1 MLEVKAYAK
10 VNLSLD
16 IVGRREDGYHLV
28 RMVMQSLDIADILTF
43 EKLDKPEIIVLL
55 DNPSVGGDGD
65 SPLGKVPLDEN
76 NLIYKAARLLFDR
89 YIWKRNEKAGVQ
101 ITLTKNIPIAAG
113 MAGGSSDA
121 AATFRGINEL
131 FELGLMDKELMEM
144 GVTLG
149 ADIPYCIMG
158 GTALSEGI
166 GEELTR
172 LPDIP
177 ECVFLVVKPRI
188 SVSTAEAYGGY
199 DSLVESKTGQKVRII
214 HPDVDGQV
222 DALYA
227 GNLKGVTDKFLNVL
241 EYVTAEKHP
250 IIGDIEKIM
259 LDFGA
264 LNAMMS
270 GSGPTVFG
278 IFDDVEKAE
287 AAKKVA
293 KLEGDEKTG
302 AQIVLKA
309 LEAPL
314 YTIAE
319 NAGVEGSVVVNKVR
333 ESKAGM
339 GYNALDDKYV
349 NMVSAGIL
357 DPTKVARS
365 ALQNATSVASTF
377 LTTEAAVATIKEP
390 APAAPVAPQ
399 GMY

>member
-1 MLEVKAYAK
+1 M
-10 VNLSLD
+10 
-16 IVGRREDGYHLV
+16 RR
-28 RMVMQSLDIADILTF
+28 
-43 EKLDKPEIIVLL
+43 
-55 DNPSVGGDGD
+55 
-65 SPLGKVPLDEN
+65 
-76 NLIYKAARLLFDR
+76 
-89 YIWKRNEKAGVQ
+89 Q

-287 AAKKVA
+287 AAKKE
-293 KLEGDEKTG
+293 LEQRDISD
-302 AQIVLKA
+302 QLF
-309 LEAPL
+309 
-314 YTIAE
+314 
-319 NAGVEGSVVVNKVR
+319 VV
-333 ESKAGM
+333 S
-339 GYNALDDKYV
+339 
-349 NMVSAGIL
+349 S
-357 DPTKVARS
+357 
-365 ALQNATSVASTF
+365 LQY
-377 LTTEAAVATIKEP
+377 K
-390 APAAPVAPQ
+390 
-399 GMY
+399 G

>member
-43 EKLDKPEIIVLL
+43 EKLDKPEIMVLL
-55 DNPSVGGDGD
+55 DNPSVGSDGD

-259 LDFGA
+259 LEFGA

-278 IFDDVEKAE
+278 IFEDVEKAE
-287 AAKKVA
+287 AAKKE
-293 KLEGDEKTG
+293 LEQRDISD
-302 AQIVLKA
+302 QLF
-309 LEAPL
+309 
-314 YTIAE
+314 
-319 NAGVEGSVVVNKVR
+319 VV
-333 ESKAGM
+333 S
-339 GYNALDDKYV
+339 
-349 NMVSAGIL
+349 S
-357 DPTKVARS
+357 
-365 ALQNATSVASTF
+365 LQY
-377 LTTEAAVATIKEP
+377 K
-390 APAAPVAPQ
+390 
-399 GMY
+399 G

>member
-28 RMVMQSLDIADILTF
+28 RMVMQSLNIADILTF
-43 EKLDKPEIIVLL
+43 EKLDKPEIMVLL
-55 DNPSVGGDGD
+55 DNPSVGSDGD

-199 DSLVESKTGQKVRII
+199 DSLVESKTGQKARII

-278 IFDDVEKAE
+278 VFEDVEKAE
-287 AAKKVA
+287 AAKKE
-293 KLEGDEKTG
+293 LEQRDISD
-302 AQIVLKA
+302 QLF
-309 LEAPL
+309 
-314 YTIAE
+314 
-319 NAGVEGSVVVNKVR
+319 VV
-333 ESKAGM
+333 S
-339 GYNALDDKYV
+339 
-349 NMVSAGIL
+349 S
-357 DPTKVARS
+357 
-365 ALQNATSVASTF
+365 LQY
-377 LTTEAAVATIKEP
+377 K
-390 APAAPVAPQ
+390 
-399 GMY
+399 G

>member
-55 DNPSVGGDGD
+55 DNPSVGSDGD

-287 AAKKVA
+287 AAKKE
-293 KLEGDEKTG
+293 LEQRDISD
-302 AQIVLKA
+302 QLF
-309 LEAPL
+309 
-314 YTIAE
+314 
-319 NAGVEGSVVVNKVR
+319 VV
-333 ESKAGM
+333 S
-339 GYNALDDKYV
+339 
-349 NMVSAGIL
+349 S
-357 DPTKVARS
+357 
-365 ALQNATSVASTF
+365 LQY
-377 LTTEAAVATIKEP
+377 K
-390 APAAPVAPQ
+390 
-399 GMY
+399 G

>member
-55 DNPSVGGDGD
+55 DNPSVGSDGD

-250 IIGDIEKIM
+250 IIGDIEKLM

-287 AAKKVA
+287 AAKKE
-293 KLEGDEKTG
+293 LEQRDISE
-302 AQIVLKA
+302 QLF
-309 LEAPL
+309 
-314 YTIAE
+314 
-319 NAGVEGSVVVNKVR
+319 VV
-333 ESKAGM
+333 S
-339 GYNALDDKYV
+339 
-349 NMVSAGIL
+349 S
-357 DPTKVARS
+357 
-365 ALQNATSVASTF
+365 LQY
-377 LTTEAAVATIKEP
+377 K
-390 APAAPVAPQ
+390 
-399 GMY
+399 G

>member
-43 EKLDKPEIIVLL
+43 EKLDKPEIMVLL
-55 DNPSVGGDGD
+55 DNPSVGSDGD

-166 GEELTR
+166 GEDLTR

-278 IFDDVEKAE
+278 IFEDVEKAE
-287 AAKKVA
+287 AAKKE
-293 KLEGDEKTG
+293 LEQRDISD
-302 AQIVLKA
+302 QLF
-309 LEAPL
+309 
-314 YTIAE
+314 
-319 NAGVEGSVVVNKVR
+319 VV
-333 ESKAGM
+333 S
-339 GYNALDDKYV
+339 
-349 NMVSAGIL
+349 S
-357 DPTKVARS
+357 
-365 ALQNATSVASTF
+365 LQY
-377 LTTEAAVATIKEP
+377 K
-390 APAAPVAPQ
+390 
-399 GMY
+399 G

>member
-199 DSLVESKTGQKVRII
+199 DSLVESKTGQKARII

-287 AAKKVA
+287 AAKKE
-293 KLEGDEKTG
+293 LEQRDISD
-302 AQIVLKA
+302 QLF
-309 LEAPL
+309 
-314 YTIAE
+314 
-319 NAGVEGSVVVNKVR
+319 VV
-333 ESKAGM
+333 S
-339 GYNALDDKYV
+339 
-349 NMVSAGIL
+349 S
-357 DPTKVARS
+357 
-365 ALQNATSVASTF
+365 LQY
-377 LTTEAAVATIKEP
+377 K
-390 APAAPVAPQ
+390 
-399 GMY
+399 G

>member
-43 EKLDKPEIIVLL
+43 EKLDKPEIMVLL
-55 DNPSVGGDGD
+55 DNPSVGSDGD

-278 IFDDVEKAE
+278 VFEDVEKAE
-287 AAKKVA
+287 AAKKE
-293 KLEGDEKTG
+293 LEQRDISD
-302 AQIVLKA
+302 QLF
-309 LEAPL
+309 
-314 YTIAE
+314 
-319 NAGVEGSVVVNKVR
+319 VVSSLHYK
-333 ESKAGM
+333 G
-339 GYNALDDKYV
+339 
-349 NMVSAGIL
+349 
-357 DPTKVARS
+357 
-365 ALQNATSVASTF
+365 
-377 LTTEAAVATIKEP
+377 
-390 APAAPVAPQ
+390 
-399 GMY
+399 

>member
-241 EYVTAEKHP
+241 EYVTAEKHS

-278 IFDDVEKAE
+278 IFDDAEKAE
-287 AAKKVA
+287 AAKKE
-293 KLEGDEKTG
+293 LEQRDISD
-302 AQIVLKA
+302 QLF
-309 LEAPL
+309 
-314 YTIAE
+314 
-319 NAGVEGSVVVNKVR
+319 VV
-333 ESKAGM
+333 S
-339 GYNALDDKYV
+339 
-349 NMVSAGIL
+349 S
-357 DPTKVARS
+357 
-365 ALQNATSVASTF
+365 LQY
-377 LTTEAAVATIKEP
+377 K
-390 APAAPVAPQ
+390 
-399 GMY
+399 G

>member
-43 EKLDKPEIIVLL
+43 EKLDKPEIMVLL
-55 DNPSVGGDGD
+55 DNPSVGSDGD

-278 IFDDVEKAE
+278 VFEDVEKAE
-287 AAKKVA
+287 AAKKE
-293 KLEGDEKTG
+293 LEQRDISD
-302 AQIVLKA
+302 QLF
-309 LEAPL
+309 
-314 YTIAE
+314 
-319 NAGVEGSVVVNKVR
+319 VV
-333 ESKAGM
+333 S
-339 GYNALDDKYV
+339 
-349 NMVSAGIL
+349 S
-357 DPTKVARS
+357 
-365 ALQNATSVASTF
+365 LQY
-377 LTTEAAVATIKEP
+377 K
-390 APAAPVAPQ
+390 
-399 GMY
+399 G

>member
-287 AAKKVA
+287 TAKKE
-293 KLEGDEKTG
+293 LEQRDISD
-302 AQIVLKA
+302 QLF
-309 LEAPL
+309 
-314 YTIAE
+314 
-319 NAGVEGSVVVNKVR
+319 VV
-333 ESKAGM
+333 S
-339 GYNALDDKYV
+339 
-349 NMVSAGIL
+349 S
-357 DPTKVARS
+357 
-365 ALQNATSVASTF
+365 LQY
-377 LTTEAAVATIKEP
+377 K
-390 APAAPVAPQ
+390 
-399 GMY
+399 G

>member
-43 EKLDKPEIIVLL
+43 EKLDKPEIMVLL
-55 DNPSVGGDGD
+55 DNPSVGSDGD

-278 IFDDVEKAE
+278 IFEDVEKAE
-287 AAKKVA
+287 AAKKE
-293 KLEGDEKTG
+293 LEQRDISD
-302 AQIVLKA
+302 QLF
-309 LEAPL
+309 
-314 YTIAE
+314 
-319 NAGVEGSVVVNKVR
+319 VV
-333 ESKAGM
+333 S
-339 GYNALDDKYV
+339 
-349 NMVSAGIL
+349 S
-357 DPTKVARS
+357 
-365 ALQNATSVASTF
+365 LQY
-377 LTTEAAVATIKEP
+377 K
-390 APAAPVAPQ
+390 
-399 GMY
+399 G

>member
-55 DNPSVGGDGD
+55 DNPSVGSDGD

-89 YIWKRNEKAGVQ
+89 YIWKKNEKAGVQ

-158 GTALSEGI
+158 GTALSECI

-278 IFDDVEKAE
+278 IFEDVEKAE
-287 AAKKVA
+287 AAKKE
-293 KLEGDEKTG
+293 LEQRDISD
-302 AQIVLKA
+302 QLF
-309 LEAPL
+309 
-314 YTIAE
+314 
-319 NAGVEGSVVVNKVR
+319 VV
-333 ESKAGM
+333 S
-339 GYNALDDKYV
+339 
-349 NMVSAGIL
+349 S
-357 DPTKVARS
+357 
-365 ALQNATSVASTF
+365 LQY
-377 LTTEAAVATIKEP
+377 K
-390 APAAPVAPQ
+390 
-399 GMY
+399 G

>member
-55 DNPSVGGDGD
+55 DNPSVGSDGD

-89 YIWKRNEKAGVQ
+89 YIWKRNEKSGVQ

-131 FELGLMDKELMEM
+131 FELGLMDKEMMEM

-199 DSLVESKTGQKVRII
+199 DSLVESKTGQKARII

-287 AAKKVA
+287 AAKKE
-293 KLEGDEKTG
+293 LEQRDISD
-302 AQIVLKA
+302 QLF
-309 LEAPL
+309 
-314 YTIAE
+314 
-319 NAGVEGSVVVNKVR
+319 VV
-333 ESKAGM
+333 S
-339 GYNALDDKYV
+339 
-349 NMVSAGIL
+349 S
-357 DPTKVARS
+357 
-365 ALQNATSVASTF
+365 LQY
-377 LTTEAAVATIKEP
+377 K
-390 APAAPVAPQ
+390 
-399 GMY
+399 G

>member
-43 EKLDKPEIIVLL
+43 EKLDKPEIMVLL
-55 DNPSVGGDGD
+55 DNPSVGSDGD

-278 IFDDVEKAE
+278 VFEDVEKAE
-287 AAKKVA
+287 EAKKE
-293 KLEGDEKTG
+293 LEQRDISD
-302 AQIVLKA
+302 QLF
-309 LEAPL
+309 
-314 YTIAE
+314 
-319 NAGVEGSVVVNKVR
+319 VV
-333 ESKAGM
+333 S
-339 GYNALDDKYV
+339 
-349 NMVSAGIL
+349 S
-357 DPTKVARS
+357 
-365 ALQNATSVASTF
+365 LQY
-377 LTTEAAVATIKEP
+377 K
-390 APAAPVAPQ
+390 
-399 GMY
+399 G

>member
-55 DNPSVGGDGD
+55 DNPSVGSDGD

-250 IIGDIEKIM
+250 IIVDIEKIM

-278 IFDDVEKAE
+278 VFEDVEKAE
-287 AAKKVA
+287 AAKKD
-293 KLEGDEKTG
+293 LEQRDISD
-302 AQIVLKA
+302 QLF
-309 LEAPL
+309 
-314 YTIAE
+314 
-319 NAGVEGSVVVNKVR
+319 VV
-333 ESKAGM
+333 S
-339 GYNALDDKYV
+339 
-349 NMVSAGIL
+349 S
-357 DPTKVARS
+357 
-365 ALQNATSVASTF
+365 LQY
-377 LTTEAAVATIKEP
+377 K
-390 APAAPVAPQ
+390 
-399 GMY
+399 G

>member
-1 MLEVKAYAK
+1 MLEKKAYAK

-28 RMVMQSLDIADILTF
+28 RMVMQTLDIYDVLTF
-43 EKLDKPEIIVLL
+43 ERLDSPEIIVLL
-55 DNPSVGGDGD
+55 NDPETGLNESDKDMQDNDISDTDKKAGIEEDL
-65 SPLGKVPLDEN
+65 LGKVPLDEN
-76 NLIYKAARLLFDR
+76 NLIYKVARLLFDK
-89 YIWKRNEKAGVQ
+89 YIWKKDDRAGVR

-121 AATFRGINEL
+121 AATFHGINQL
-131 FELGLMDKELMEM
+131 FELGLMDRELMEM

-177 ECVFLVVKPRI
+177 ECAFLVVKPRI

-199 DSLVESKTGQKVRII
+199 DALAEAFESGTGKKTRII

-227 GNLKGVTDKFLNVL
+227 GNLKGVTDRFLNVL
-241 EYVTAEKHP
+241 EYVTAEKYP
-250 IIGDIEKIM
+250 VIGELENIM

-278 IFDDVEKAE
+278 IFDDIEKAE
-287 AAKKVA
+287 AAA
-293 KLEGDEKTG
+293 EEIETRDMSD
-302 AQIVLKA
+302 QIFVVKA
-309 LEAPL
+309 
-314 YTIAE
+314 
-319 NAGVEGSVVVNKVR
+319 V
-333 ESKAGM
+333 
-339 GYNALDDKYV
+339 
-349 NMVSAGIL
+349 
-357 DPTKVARS
+357 
-365 ALQNATSVASTF
+365 
-377 LTTEAAVATIKEP
+377 
-390 APAAPVAPQ
+390 
-399 GMY
+399 

>member
-199 DSLVESKTGQKVRII
+199 DSLVESKTGQKVRIM

-250 IIGDIEKIM
+250 IIGDIETIM

-287 AAKKVA
+287 AAKKE
-293 KLEGDEKTG
+293 LEQRDISD
-302 AQIVLKA
+302 QLF
-309 LEAPL
+309 
-314 YTIAE
+314 
-319 NAGVEGSVVVNKVR
+319 VV
-333 ESKAGM
+333 S
-339 GYNALDDKYV
+339 
-349 NMVSAGIL
+349 S
-357 DPTKVARS
+357 
-365 ALQNATSVASTF
+365 LQY
-377 LTTEAAVATIKEP
+377 K
-390 APAAPVAPQ
+390 
-399 GMY
+399 G